1 MAAMTAAGNN
11 LVSAGSK
18 WQIPAYAQEMLWV
31 QSGDQAAQVSGA
43 RGAFILEDPE
53 ETLTLIW
60 GMAGGPPFFAWSVTE
75 NLSPLVLGWQGEA
88 AVAGFVERLHALQ
101 VRGLEVV
108 VAEIEGNVLPPG
120 YSRLPTLQQMRN
132 AVFSRQEIPESTFQ
146 RQFTYTL
153 ITMADSIY
161 AEYLHHAMVSELA
174 VDCFGLLG
182 PHDGRWHEISGLPLL
197 VQSISLL
204 APGYR

>member
-1 MAAMTAAGNN
+1 MTVAVNY
-11 LVSAGSK
+11 LVSAGTK
-18 WQIPAYAQEMLWV
+18 WQIPVYAQEMLWV
-31 QSGDQAAQVSGA
+31 QSGDHTAQVSGA
-43 RGAFILEDPE
+43 RGAFSLEKPG
-53 ETLTLIW
+53 ETLSLLW
-60 GMAGGPPFFAWSVTE
+60 GTADGPPLVAWS
-75 NLSPLVLGWQGEA
+75 SPSVISWQGEA

-101 VRGLEVV
+101 IRGLEVV
-108 VAEIEGNVLPPG
+108 VAEIEGDALPPG
-120 YSRLPTLQQMRN
+120 YSRLPSLDQMRN
-132 AVFSRQEIPESTFQ
+132 SVFSRHETAESTFQ

-174 VDCFGLLG
+174 VDCFAVLG
-182 PHDGRWHEISGLPLL
+182 PQDGRWHEITGLPLL